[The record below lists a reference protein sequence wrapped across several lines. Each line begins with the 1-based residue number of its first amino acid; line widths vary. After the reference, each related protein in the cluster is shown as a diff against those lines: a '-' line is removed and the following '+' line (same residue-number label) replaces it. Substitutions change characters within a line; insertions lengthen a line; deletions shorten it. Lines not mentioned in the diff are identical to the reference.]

1 MCEFIRISNEEIVRG
16 QCQKHDIPHFLFAF
30 SVSDLMKKSFHNVA
44 NRRDGCTMGAVFEVK
59 KEIPDKPVC

>member
-1 MCEFIRISNEEIVRG
+1 MCEFIRISNEEIVREL
-16 QCQKHDIPHFLFAF
+16 CLVVVIPHFLFAF
-30 SVSDLMKKSFHNVA
+30 SVSDLMKKSFHNGA